1 MDGITWG
8 IVVVVGLVCAA
19 WYLSYSA
26 ARLDRLHARVE
37 GALSALDAQLV
48 RRAEAT
54 LELANSGALDPASA
68 LILAGAA
75 SESLE
80 AHNGRTGEDL
90 LEGQH
95 FAGREVIESDLSQ
108 ALHLALAPEVVAAIR
123 AAAPGP
129 GRPRS
134 PGWWRRACGCSWPGA
149 STTTPSR
156 TCSGCVA
163 SRWSGGS
170 VWPGMRH
177 CPTRSSS
184 RTSCPPACGTDPSG
198 VLDWRPDLL
207 ARSGRRPRVLR

>member
-1 MDGITWG
+1 MDGLTWAVA
-8 IVVVVGLVCAA
+8 VVAALLCVA

-80 AHNGRTGEDL
+80 AHNGRAGEDL

-95 FAGREVIESDLSQ
+95 FAGREVIESDLSE
-108 ALHLALAPEVVAAIR
+108 ALQIALTEPVVEQLLRDPGPAGAPALARVR
-123 AAAPGP
+123 AAGLRVQLA
-129 GRPRS
+129 
-134 PGWWRRACGCSWPGA
+134 RRFHNDAVKDVQRMR
-149 STTTPSR
+149 R
-156 TCSGCVA
+156 TWVA
-163 SRWSGGS
+163 RWFRLAGHARL
-170 VWPGMRH
+170 PQ
-177 CPTRSSS
+177 TIEFDDAL
-184 RTSCPPACGTDPSG
+184 PPAVRD
-198 VLDWRPDLL
+198 
-207 ARSGRRPRVLR
+207 